1 MEELITRENLKQRL
15 EAIGIN
21 YRLLQMPSVLE
32 RVYERYKGNGKLEEG
47 IFNGEIEVFDNG
59 DFSLK
64 GREGFYSFK
73 FDKKNNTAELR
84 MQRPELTDKIIY
96 IDKYGMDSVVEILS
110 SSISDMMGVPD
121 GKRITRFE
129 EFNILKYEGYGYGH
143 MREFKKIW
151 NQNREFL
158 LQNYT
163 ITQGWFEKRESLRN
177 DIEKKEENDVFAIE
191 YTDYEPS
198 EEIKNSRKVLADA
211 TERIAQLTRANEEK
225 DSKIEM
231 LEKDKNNLQSMLKR
245 TLQLCEEVKRSWV
258 GKVFFRSQLK
268 QLNESQDEER
278 LD

>member
-129 EFNILKYEGYGYGH
+129 EFNILKYEGYGYGQTMLIDGGNYDMGEAALGVED

-158 LQNYT
+158 LQNYP
-163 ITQGWFEKRESLRN
+163 IT
-177 DIEKKEENDVFAIE
+177 
-191 YTDYEPS
+191 
-198 EEIKNSRKVLADA
+198 
-211 TERIAQLTRANEEK
+211 
-225 DSKIEM
+225 
-231 LEKDKNNLQSMLKR
+231 
-245 TLQLCEEVKRSWV
+245 
-258 GKVFFRSQLK
+258 
-268 QLNESQDEER
+268 
-278 LD
+278 